1 MARTYVILTFV
12 ANKFEPVTAV
22 LATTLTTTL
31 VNVAVGVF
39 QGLMGHLFKP
49 TDYQDVKECLWY

>member
-1 MARTYVILTFV
+1 
-12 ANKFEPVTAV
+12 VTTV

-49 TDYQDVKECLWY
+49 TDYQDVIKFY

>member
-1 MARTYVILTFV
+1 
-12 ANKFEPVTAV
+12 
-22 LATTLTTTL
+22 L